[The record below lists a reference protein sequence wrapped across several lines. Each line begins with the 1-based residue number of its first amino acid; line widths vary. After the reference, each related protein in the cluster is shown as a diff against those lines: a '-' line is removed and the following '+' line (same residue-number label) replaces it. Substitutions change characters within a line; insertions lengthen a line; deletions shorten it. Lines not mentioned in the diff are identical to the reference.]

1 MLDPDRSL
9 PGMISTQCGL
19 HPRVH
24 EAPSRSKHACRSFP
38 DCRILKRATSGH
50 STRRNKRAAARSQ
63 RSREGQGS
71 PANKSQSWWN
81 GKTRCRY
88 AVPTLALRRPRSL
101 PKRRRRV
108 DFRGLR
114 GSNGCSCKRAASKSS
129 RSTCASLSD
138 PVSTSTRSIE

>member
-9 PGMISTQCGL
+9 PGMINTQCGL

-24 EAPSRSKHACRSFP
+24 EAPSRSKHARRSFP

-71 PANKSQSWWN
+71 LANKSQSWWN
-81 GKTRCRY
+81 GMTRCRY
-88 AVPTLALRRPRSL
+88 AVPCQPLVCVLLTRTGTPVHFNKIVQGNPQRPTGKVANSMSEQPL
-101 PKRRRRV
+101 TS
-108 DFRGLR
+108 RGPCNSPHR
-114 GSNGCSCKRAASKSS
+114 
-129 RSTCASLSD
+129 
-138 PVSTSTRSIE
+138 P